1 MYAKDKESFC
11 SKSYFFTTVLRL
23 YSTCRKYDNSFIIN
37 IYDSQFN
44 REKPSRIDCNRLIRL
59 SWFSS
64 ILRPTV
70 YTYLDTKRQPIAY
83 IYDIMKQAL

>member
-70 YTYLDTKRQPIAY
+70 LYVP
-83 IYDIMKQAL
+83 